1 MNLTFCAITV
11 HFHFVP
17 SYYEFVVLANLPLNL
32 LYSFFGEL
40 NHLTAIHAAKVAV
53 VVMSINV
60 FIMEMTVFKICLLD
74 ETTLE

>member
-1 MNLTFCAITV
+1 MLGNL
-11 HFHFVP
+11 
-17 SYYEFVVLANLPLNL
+17 LLNI

-40 NHLTAIHAAKVAV
+40 HHLAAIHAAKVAV

-60 FIMEMTVFKICLLD
+60 FIMEMTVFKIRLLD